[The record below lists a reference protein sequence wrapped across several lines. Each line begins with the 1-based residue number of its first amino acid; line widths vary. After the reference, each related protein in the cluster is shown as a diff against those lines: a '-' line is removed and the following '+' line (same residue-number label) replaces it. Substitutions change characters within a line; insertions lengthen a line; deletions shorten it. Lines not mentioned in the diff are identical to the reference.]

1 MGLMGLVGL
10 VGLAPPGCHSSPALS
25 RIDGAAVGSMVG
37 QSAPTDASSSDRP
50 EPCKTARTCVQN
62 AVVACTDG
70 LPGALFETCADHC
83 SRGRCVS
90 ADCAQIE
97 TSDAAR
103 GCLFY
108 GLRPDNIDS
117 DVGRPTMLL
126 VTSDSDVD
134 TSITVE
140 SRASDGSWAAFT
152 TGVLPARGAQRLSF
166 SAPAAVTGAGTT
178 VAGAFRVVTD
188 HPTLVVELSSDD
200 LDRKS
205 RSSAGT
211 VLRPWQA
218 LGLQH
223 FAMTFPQRTSDDVA
237 GTPGSQAGA
246 GLVAV
251 VATQDATTLT
261 VTPMANAVVGA
272 GGQQAFPEDGPF
284 TVSLDEGDVFQL
296 FSAAEGDD
304 LTGTSV
310 ASNHPVAVF
319 SGNVYSTYGDP
330 VTGFNGGDLAL
341 EQLPPVESWSNQYV
355 GAGLSPQANCD
366 PFAPPVGGRWSV
378 VAASDGT
385 DVSIATAAGVTLAGV
400 TPQFRLDR
408 GESMAFS
415 LQAAPVSGPD
425 PGAGGDAAP
434 AASTDGPDGGGGA
447 GGMGGGGGGGGG
459 GGSSGGATP
468 LDFVISAALDKP
480 ILLAQWLDCEPALSL
495 GIDTRHGSDGLDLV
509 LPPGF
514 DHELLV
520 VRERKAEVTLNGTP
534 LASGFT
540 SAGGDGRFEVRR
552 VSQAELGPCRDL
564 LDSCFVSIGGG
575 ALGVSWRG
583 MDVVCSYAVTVPP
596 WNAPCALPGQICP
609 E

>member
-1 MGLMGLVGL
+1 MVVVLA
-10 VGLAPPGCHSSPALS
+10 GLAAPGCHSGSALS

-37 QSAPTDASSSDRP
+37 PDAPTDASSSDRP

-90 ADCAQIE
+90 ADCALIE

-134 TSITVE
+134 TSIAVE
-140 SRASDGSWAAFT
+140 SRASDGSWAAFA

-188 HPTLVVELSSDD
+188 HPTLVAELSSDD

-211 VLRPWQA
+211 VLRPSQA

-223 FAMTFPQRTSDDVA
+223 FAMTFPQRTSNDVA

-272 GGQQAFPEDGPF
+272 GGQQALVEDGPF
-284 TVSLDEGDVFQL
+284 AVSLDEGDVFQL
-296 FSAAEGDD
+296 FSADEGDD

-355 GAGLSPQANCD
+355 GAWLSPQANCD
-366 PFAPPVGGRWSV
+366 PFAPAVGGRWSV

-385 DVSIATAAGVTLAGV
+385 DISIATAPGATLSGVT
-400 TPQFRLDR
+400 TQFRLDR
-408 GESMAFS
+408 GESRAFS
-415 LQAAPVSGPD
+415 LQAAALGGPV
-425 PGAGGDAAP
+425 PGAGGNAAP
-434 AASTDGPDGGGGA
+434 AASPDGAGGA
-447 GGMGGGGGGGGG
+447 GGGDGPNV
-459 GGSSGGATP
+459 GATP
-468 LDFVISAALDKP
+468 GDFVISAALDKP

-534 LASGFT
+534 LAGGFT

-564 LDSCFVSIGGG
+564 LDSCFVSIGAG
-575 ALGVSWRG
+575 AVGVSWRG